1 MYRATRALRLVLGDG
16 MGAAARVLREH
27 FEEEMRYLL
36 VDGHLHQLLGDS
48 KDFFALQTRLL
59 MEDVRRITLDSIAQT
74 KLKNASK
81 LPP

>member
-36 VDGHLHQLLGDS
+36 VDGHLNQLLGDS